1 MNLYDRY
8 TEYYKPLLRQF
19 CKEITDKYPPEA
31 FANIPHPFIPS
42 WGTRYEMSLVK
53 MAVIGKETA
62 GWDPNLPEYT
72 SHIQQEQ
79 WNSSFDISEF
89 QNLDYVGWTGG
100 KGHRYTFW
108 GFVMY
113 FLAALYGVRNWEILK
128 QRHFPNIL
136 NSFLW
141 GNASAI
147 ESFDSIKKR
156 TADIDLQAYQ
166 CARTAANSLNDYQ
179 HIQKLFSPN
188 VSIIMC
194 SRSECNFF
202 LRNTEKVLMWNQNLV
217 RLWKLANGNIVFN
230 MPHPNNMRWNKGADF
245 YAQTIRQGL
254 IEHGLFRPMPEFMDC
269 DQESE
274 EILNSF
280 FLKCKQNA
288 GNTREAVAFIATE
301 LRKQQATMTVRMLCN
316 ILNRLDCKTTYGSK
330 YEGGRG
336 SYQMIS
342 RAWQYYQSQ
351 APDIAESIATTFT
364 LPNGKYA
371 YE

>member
-62 GWDPNLPEYT
+62 GWSPDLPEYI
-72 SHIQQEQ
+72 SHIRNED

-89 QNLDYVGWTGG
+89 QNLDYVKWTD
-100 KGHRYTFW
+100 GHRYTFW

-113 FLAALYGVRNWEILK
+113 FLAALYGVKNWEILK

-136 NSFLW
+136 NSFVW

-147 ESFDSIKKR
+147 ECEKSVGPDVNKS
-156 TADIDLQAYQ
+156 ALQ
-166 CARTAANSLNDYQ
+166 CARQAAYSLNDYQ

-194 SRSECNFF
+194 ARPECDYY
-202 LRNTEKVLMWNQNLV
+202 LRNTEKKLMWDQNLV
-217 RLWKLANGNIVFN
+217 RLWKLPKGDIVFN
-230 MPHPNNMRWNKGADF
+230 MPHPNRMRWDKGADF
-245 YAQTIRQGL
+245 YAQIIRQGL
-254 IEHGLFRPMPEFMDC
+254 MEHGLFQPMQGFIDC
-269 DQESE
+269 DRESE
-274 EILNSF
+274 EILHTF
-280 FLKCKQNA
+280 FSKCKQNA
-288 GNTREAVAFIATE
+288 KTTREAVAFIATE

-316 ILNRLDCKTTYGSK
+316 ILNQLGYKTTYGSIYK
-330 YEGGRG
+330 AGRG
-336 SYQMIS
+336 SYRMIS
-342 RAWQYYQSQ
+342 CAWDYYKAQN
-351 APDIAESIATTFT
+351 PDIAESIATAFT
-364 LPNGKYA
+364 LPNGNYA

>member
-31 FANIPHPFIPS
+31 FAKIPHPFIPS
-42 WGTRYEMSLVK
+42 WGTRYELSLVK
-53 MAVIGKETA
+53 MAIIGKETA
-62 GWDPNLPEYT
+62 GWDPELSKYIEDVQNEK
-72 SHIQQEQ
+72 

-89 QNLDYVGWTGG
+89 QNLDYVKWND
-100 KGHRYTFW
+100 GHRYSFF

-113 FLAALYGVRNWEILK
+113 FLAALYGVKNWEVLK

-147 ESFDSIKKR
+147 ECEDSVGPDVNKL
-156 TADIDLQAYQ
+156 AHQ
-166 CARTAANSLNDYQ
+166 CARQAAGSLNDYQ
-179 HIQKLFSPN
+179 HIHNLFTPN

-194 SRSECNFF
+194 SRAECNFY
-202 LRNTEKVLMWNQNLV
+202 LRNTEKVLMWDQNLV
-217 RLWKLANGNIVFN
+217 RLWKIANGSIIFS

-245 YAQTIRQGL
+245 YAQTIRQGM
-254 IEHGLFRPMPEFMDC
+254 IEHGLFQPMPDFMDC

-274 EILNSF
+274 EILNTF
-280 FLKCKQNA
+280 FSKCKQNA
-288 GNTREAVAFIATE
+288 KNTREAVAFIATE

-316 ILNRLDCKTTYGSK
+316 ILNRLGYRTTYNSE
-330 YEGGRG
+330 YSAGRG
-336 SYQMIS
+336 SYKMIS
-342 RAWQYYQSQ
+342 CAWDYYHVQ
-351 APDIAESIATTFT
+351 APDIAESIAMAFT